1 MYVCMYV
8 CMQNIDLYSVASL
21 DNP

>member
-1 MYVCMYV
+1 MYV